1 MDFSTKTKE
10 QTLRDLK
17 TTTQGLSNQEAKKRI
32 EINGLNNIQEKKKKS
47 MIKIIAKQFT
57 SPLIIILIVATSI
70 SAFVGESVDAI
81 VIGIIILLNATLWF
95 IQEYRAEK
103 AIEALKKLTKHK
115 AKVIREGKEYIID
128 ASDLTIGDIIIIES
142 GDKIPADARLIEEV
156 LLEVQEAILTGESLP
171 VAKNIDKIPSWTAL
185 ADKKNMI
192 YGGTQ
197 VTKWHGKAVV
207 VAIGMQTEIG
217 KIANMIQEAP
227 DKITNLEK
235 KLWQISKR
243 IGIGIG
249 SICIVVFFMYYLVSH
264 IEVKEAFFTAIAL
277 AVAAVPEGLAA
288 VVTITLALWVK
299 RFVKKNALIRT
310 LASTE
315 TLWSVDIIC
324 TDKTGTLTKNEMTVQ
339 YLFANNNKIFISG
352 TGYKIYGEFSENP
365 KKCTRL
371 LEIGVLCNLSYIDG
385 ENIIWDP
392 TEAALLVSAAKAGI
406 TKQKLTKTYKR
417 TGEIPFDESRKMM
430 STLYTSNE
438 KEYIFSKWA
447 PEIILE
453 KCSKIEINGKILP
466 LTTEHKQDIL
476 DANTEFASKAL
487 RVLGFAYNTGKKESW
502 LIFVGLQAM
511 IDPPRDEVKNSIAEC
526 KKAGIRVIM
535 ITWDNIQTAQAIG
548 KYLGISGKA
557 ILGEKI
563 EKTKNISKILRE
575 TSIFA
580 RVNPQ
585 HKLRIVQ
592 ELKKLGH
599 VVAMTGDGINDAPAL
614 KTADI
619 WVAMGITG
627 TDVSKDAADV
637 ILLDDNFASIVH
649 AVREGRWIY
658 ENIQKFV
665 NYLFSYNLWEVA
677 VIFLATIGWLPLP
690 LLPIQLLRVNLIT
703 DGLPALALG
712 IDPINPEVM
721 NNPPRSKKE
730 HIITPQL
737 TKRIL
742 FIAAMLTVGIGY
754 IFLKRH
760 HQDLYQARTGVFLVM
775 VLMELIG
782 IQIIRGRYHLKIF
795 SNMRL
800 IGAILLSI
808 ALTFGVIYS
817 PLRTYFGTV
826 IPTIALRKD
835 IGIVIITA
843 IIIGFFYNKISKKID
858 R

>member
-1 MDFSTKTKE
+1 MDAYTKTKE
-10 QTLRDLK
+10 EILHDLK
-17 TTTQGLSNQEAKKRI
+17 SKETWLSTQEAKKRI
-32 EINGLNNIQEKKKKS
+32 NTYGQNIIQEKKKKS
-47 MIKIIAKQFT
+47 PLKIFINQFT
-57 SPLIIILIVATSI
+57 SPLIIILIVATLI
-70 SAFVGESVDAI
+70 SAGVGEYIDAI
-81 VIGIIILLNATLWF
+81 VIGIIIMLNAVLGF

-103 AIEALKKLTKHK
+103 AIEALKKLTKQK
-115 AKVIREGKEYIID
+115 AKVIRDGKEHIIN
-128 ASDLTIGDIIIIES
+128 AADLTIGDIIIIES

-156 LLEVQEAILTGESLP
+156 NLETQEALLTWESLP
-171 VAKNIDKIPSWTAL
+171 VSKTIEKIQTWAAL
-185 ADKKNMI
+185 AEKKNMI
-192 YGGTQ
+192 FGWTQ
-197 VTKWHGKAVV
+197 VTKWHGKAIVI
-207 VAIGMQTEIG
+207 AIGMQTEIG
-217 KIANMIQEAP
+217 KIASMIQDAP
-227 DKITNLEK
+227 DKKTNLEK
-235 KLWQISKR
+235 KLGQISTW
-243 IGIGIG
+243 IGIGV
-249 SICIVVFFMYYLVSH
+249 SIVCTIVFLVYYFVSH
-264 IEVKEAFFTAIAL
+264 LELKEAFFTAIAL

-310 LASTE
+310 LSSTE

-324 TDKTGTLTKNEMTVQ
+324 TDKTWTLTKNEMTVQ
-339 YLFANNNKIFISG
+339 YLFANNRKIFVSW
-352 TGYKIYGEFSENP
+352 TGYKIYGEFSEDP
-365 KKCTRL
+365 KAYHRL
-371 LEIGVLCNLSYIDG
+371 LETGVLCNLSHIDG
-385 ENIIWDP
+385 QDIIGDP
-392 TEAALLVSAAKAGI
+392 TEAALLVSAAKAKI
-406 TKQKLTKTYKR
+406 TKEKLLQEYSR
-417 TGEIPFDESRKMM
+417 RGEIPFDEQRKMM
-430 STLYTSNE
+430 SILYKYKKNN
-438 KEYIFSKWA
+438 YIFSKWA
-447 PEIILE
+447 PEILLE
-453 KCSKIEINGKILP
+453 KCNKIEINGKITK
-466 LTTEHKQDIL
+466 LTPKHKKEIL
-476 DANTEFASKAL
+476 NANTEFASKAL
-487 RVLGFAYNTGKKESW
+487 RVLWFAYAIGKKESW